1 MARAVEI
8 VGGRLVVYRLTSH
21 CRICAPGRPV
31 RLRGRLLRVLHEGC
45 RIDGSTAAVEDGQTW
60 VVDYSISL
68 DPAGCTRIAHVVSR
82 SRAGSRSAVLETD
95 GGGRWTVNGQAAS
108 GLDGCLDVDLES
120 SAVTNALPVRR
131 MSLATGERAEAPAAY
146 VRAVDISVERL
157 DQTYERVT
165 DDGPRSCY
173 DYTAPAFEFSCRLV
187 YDESGLVIAYPGIAV
202 RVL

>member
-1 MARAVEI
+1 MSTSEDAVSFAAWPATAAFAHQDARTGFE
-8 VGGRLVVYRLTSH
+8 VVYFES
-21 CRICAPGRPV
+21 CDD
-31 RLRGRLLRVLHEGC
+31 GC
-45 RIDGSTAAVEDGQTW
+45 RIEGTTAAVEDGQTW
-60 VVDYSISL
+60 VVEYSISL
-68 DPAGCTRIAHVVSR
+68 DPTGCTRNAHVVSR
-82 SRAGSRSAVLETD
+82 SHAGSRSEVLETD
-95 GGGRWTVNGQAAS
+95 GAGRWTVNGQAAS

-131 MSLATGERAEAPAAY
+131 MSLATGQRAEAPAAY
-146 VRAVDISVERL
+146 VRAIDLSVERL

-187 YDESGLVIAYPGIAV
+187 YDESGLVIEYPGIAV